1 MKIAFFFIENHL
13 ILSMHNKGI
22 ACNMYFSL
30 MVYSISERLAK
41 PKPTET
47 IPMYSDTAQLALIK
61 P

>member
-1 MKIAFFFIENHL
+1 
-13 ILSMHNKGI
+13 
-22 ACNMYFSL
+22 MYFSL